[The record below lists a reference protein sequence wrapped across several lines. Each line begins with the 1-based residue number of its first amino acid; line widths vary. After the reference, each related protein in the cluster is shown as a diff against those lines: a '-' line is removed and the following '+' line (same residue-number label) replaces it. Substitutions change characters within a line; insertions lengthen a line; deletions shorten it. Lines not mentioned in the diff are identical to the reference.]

1 MYDVELDFFGVPFRA
16 AAAGTLSDCVYKSV
30 YAAFRQWYDTVLIT
44 EAHLCDDIRRMDR
57 GLEDVARM
65 YKRQAANWGRR
76 MSLSFVM
83 ERASSRK
90 YAPEYA
96 DVRRLRADGYHLAGL
111 RWSRGSRRET
121 VHAFVRDGQMYWMLE
136 IDRPKLYVLSLGHTW
151 AELKRDMVRGLI
163 TKLLDQLAADRSVRT
178 AF

>member
-1 MYDVELDFFGVPFRA
+1 MYDVELNFFGVPFRS
-16 AAAGTLSDCVYKSV
+16 AAAGMLSDCVYKAV
-30 YAAFRQWYDTVLIT
+30 YSAFRQWYDTVLIT

-83 ERASSRK
+83 EQGSSRK
-90 YAPEYA
+90 YVPEYA
-96 DVRRLRADGYHLAGL
+96 DVGRLRADGYHLAGL
-111 RWSRGSRRET
+111 RWSRGSRRES
-121 VHAFVRDGQMYWMLE
+121 VHAFARDGQMYWMLE

-151 AELKRDMVRGLI
+151 SELKRNLI
-163 TKLLDQLAADRSVRT
+163 GSLTEKLLDQLAAGHTVCT
-178 AF
+178 TF